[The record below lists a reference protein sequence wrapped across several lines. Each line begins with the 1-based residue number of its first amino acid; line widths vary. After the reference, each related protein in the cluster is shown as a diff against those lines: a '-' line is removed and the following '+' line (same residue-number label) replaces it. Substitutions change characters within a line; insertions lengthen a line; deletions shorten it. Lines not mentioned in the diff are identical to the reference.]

1 MSERSKNES
10 DISSQGSTKDAA
22 TDVESP
28 VPEPDEKTGEVERQI
43 HGVKWFL
50 TVCAILSC
58 IFLFALDTT
67 VVCSKTYITHQF
79 SHVPGR

>member
-1 MSERSKNES
+1 MNEKSTDNS
-10 DISSQGSTKDAA
+10 DIPTKGSTESPH

-28 VPEPDEKTGEVERQI
+28 APEANEKTGEVERQI

-50 TVCAILSC
+50 AVCAILSC

-67 VVCSKTYITHQF
+67 VVMRKDAHHT
-79 SHVPGR
+79 

>member
-1 MSERSKNES
+1 MSEKSTDSS
-10 DISSQGSTKDAA
+10 DIPSEGSIENPP
-22 TDVESP
+22 TDIESP
-28 VPEPDEKTGEVERQI
+28 APEGNEKTGEAERQI

-67 VVCSKTYITHQF
+67 VVRSKT
-79 SHVPGR
+79 